1 MLFPNFWDKV
11 HSRTLKVLILLG
23 LITSINAQT
32 DSLNIDISQNF
43 YPAQD
48 QRIGTITVLLNSHGC
63 GCVHDKSVEF
73 YSLVRDTIAQNSAIR
88 ANFDI
93 QVYDFDSNFEMV
105 DSLLEQGTD
114 YFMPVIQITQPDG
127 YMNFEMAYDLDRPQL
142 FKVIRALLESSEW
155 TRQE

>member
-1 MLFPNFWDKV
+1 MLFPNLWDKV
-11 HSRTLKVLILLG
+11 HAGTLKVLILLG

-32 DSLNIDISQNF
+32 DSLKIDISQNF

-73 YSLVRDTIAQNSAIR
+73 YSLIRDTIAHNPPIR
-88 ANFDI
+88 AHFDI

-127 YMNFEMAYDLDRPQL
+127 YMNLEMAYDLDWPQL
-142 FKVIRALLESSEW
+142 FNVINTLIKA
-155 TRQE
+155 TGKY

>member
-1 MLFPNFWDKV
+1 MLHFTFWGKV
-11 HSRTLKVLILLG
+11 QPRTWKIIVLLG
-23 LITSINAQT
+23 LITSVNAQT

-43 YPAQD
+43 YPALG
-48 QRIGTITVLLNSHGC
+48 QRIATVTVLLHSHGC

-73 YSLVRDTIAQNSAIR
+73 YTLVRDTIAQDQAMR
-88 ANFDI
+88 RHFDI

-127 YMNFEMAYDLDRPQL
+127 YLILEMAYDLDRTQL
-142 FKVIRALLESSEW
+142 FSVIRLLLESAEVK
-155 TRQE
+155 RRE